1 MNAAQ
6 MFSVEGHG
14 AIVTGAASGIGL
26 AMTEVLAEHGAR
38 VMMLDVH
45 RERLEREVARL
56 RSAGWE
62 VTGRP
67 VDVSDRAAVDAAFAS
82 ATDLFGRLDVVFAN
96 AGIDSGPGF
105 VDPADRTQRRAQHAI
120 ENYESGRWDK
130 VIQVNLNSVF
140 YCIAAAARHMKPR
153 QAGRIVVTTS
163 TAAIRPAP
171 AVGAAYMVAK
181 AGAAHLVRNAA
192 LELARYNIRVNAIAP
207 GPFVTNIGDGHVH
220 EPGAQAAFGAHIP
233 LKRMGQPE
241 EIKGVAL
248 LLASPASSFITGEQ
262 IVVDGGYTLGVV
274 D

>member
-1 MNAAQ
+1 MNVAQ
-6 MFSVEGHG
+6 MFAVDGHG
-14 AIVTGAASGIGL
+14 AIVTGGASGIGL
-26 AMTEVLAEHGAR
+26 AITEVLAEHRAR
-38 VMMLDVH
+38 VMMLDINA
-45 RERLEREVARL
+45 ERLDHEVTRL
-56 RSAGWE
+56 RAAGYE
-62 VTGRP
+62 VTGRQ
-67 VDVSDRAAVDAAFAS
+67 VDVSDRAAVDAAFTA
-82 ATDLFGRLDVVFAN
+82 AAGLFGRLDVVFAN

-105 VDPADRTQRRAQHAI
+105 MDPADRTRRPEQYAI
-120 ENYESGRWDK
+120 ENYANGRWDE

-140 YCIAAAARHMKPR
+140 YCIGAAARHMKPR

-163 TAAIRPAP
+163 TAAVRPAP

-220 EPGAQAAFGAHIP
+220 KPGAQAAFGARIP